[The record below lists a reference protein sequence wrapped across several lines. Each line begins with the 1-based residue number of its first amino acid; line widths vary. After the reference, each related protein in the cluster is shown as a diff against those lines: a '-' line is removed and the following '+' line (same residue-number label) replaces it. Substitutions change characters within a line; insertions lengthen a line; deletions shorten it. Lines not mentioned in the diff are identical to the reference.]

1 MIRKHFRA
9 LLTEEADL
17 ERAVNADR
25 ITLEKAI
32 RADKCWTVALY
43 KHGRMLFLYA
53 EMVDENMAPAD
64 IFPEVTKLL
73 VDWVQ
78 KEEMVRWK
86 QMDYI
91 FYHTMPEDRESWA
104 RHGKK
109 TRRGRIAYLLPDKLF
124 SYVYY
129 HKALVDEGLLE
140 GDMYQSIA
148 LHEDVLF
155 SYFEEPKIFTHIKKE
170 VNEPSKIINDWLAVD
185 PESHFDHE
193 LAGELNFRFIDEVIS
208 LGVEDL
214 Q

>member
-9 LLTEEADL
+9 LLSENADL
-17 ERAVNADR
+17 DSAVNKDR
-25 ITLEKAI
+25 AILESTV
-32 RADKCWTVALY
+32 RAGRCWTVALY
-43 KHGRMLFLYA
+43 KYNRMLFLYA
-53 EMVDENMAPAD
+53 EIEDDTVTPEE
-64 IFPEVTKLL
+64 IFPEITKNL

-86 QMDYI
+86 EMSYI
-91 FYHTMPEDRESWA
+91 FYHTMPADAESWA

-109 TRRGRIAYLLPDKLF
+109 VRRGRIAYLLPDKLF

-129 HKALVDEGLLE
+129 HKGLVDEGLLE

-155 SYFEEPKIFTHIKKE
+155 SYFEEPKIFTHIKKDI
-170 VNEPSKIINDWLAVD
+170 NEPSKVIEQWLAVD
-185 PESHFDHE
+185 PESHFDHD

-208 LGVEDL
+208 LGLEDL